1 MTKAKELSELASA
14 ATVTS
19 GNVALSGG
27 LDVDGVTDSSSS
39 TSGALI
45 VDGGV
50 GIAKKL
56 FVGTNVTAPKFLTT
70 ATKIETAIFRV
81 NDQTLSANTTIA
93 ADENANATGPLTVAS
108 GVTLTVTNGGNLSI
122 V

>member
-93 ADENANATGPLTVAS
+93 ADENANATGPLAVAS

>member
-1 MTKAKELSELASA
+1 MAGYIGTQAVSLN
-14 ATVTS
+14 VTS
-19 GNVALSGG
+19 GDILG
-27 LDVDGVTDSSSS
+27 DV
-39 TSGALI
+39 
-45 VDGGV
+45 GV
-50 GIAKKL
+50 G
-56 FVGTNVTAPKFLTT
+56 GDVTSPKFLTT

-108 GVTLTVTNGGNLSI
+108 GVTLTVASGGNLSI